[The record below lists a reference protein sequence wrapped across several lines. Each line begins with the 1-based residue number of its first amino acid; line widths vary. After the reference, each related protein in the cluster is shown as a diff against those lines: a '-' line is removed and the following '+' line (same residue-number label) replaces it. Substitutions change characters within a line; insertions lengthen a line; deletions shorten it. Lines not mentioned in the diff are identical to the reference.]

1 MANYDDIFDSPSTQ
15 ENQSFSPFDKDAWV
29 ARKQKERESA
39 YQLIDTT
46 AIEIIS
52 NGEKFQ
58 AYLDV
63 QARFDRYSVG
73 NALLITAQAPEAV
86 RLADFAT
93 WKSEGAYVKR
103 GEDGIVI
110 LEPGKEY
117 EREDGSVGV
126 SYDVKKVF
134 DISQTNSRQ
143 RVVPN
148 VVRDERLLLKA
159 LINNAPCK
167 MSITAELPEHMN
179 VSYHAEENVILL
191 RQGMDAP
198 TIFRGLSQELA
209 RAHMVKSNHDCAVPA
224 FSAYCVSYMLC
235 KRNGIDVDSFRFSR
249 IPEAYREMDAQ
260 AIRGELALIREI
272 AGEIS
277 TDMNR
282 VFTAQQRNQQNR
294 DEGAR

>member
-1 MANYDDIFDSPSTQ
+1 MANYDDIFNSPSTQ

-29 ARKQKERESA
+29 ARKQKEREIA

-46 AIEIIS
+46 AVELIG

-73 NALLITAQAPEAV
+73 NALLITAQAPEAT
-86 RLADFAT
+86 RLADFNT
-93 WKSEGAYVKR
+93 WKSEGTYVRR
-103 GEDGIVI
+103 GEDGMVI

-143 RVVPN
+143 RVVPY

-167 MSITAELPEHMN
+167 MSIATELPEHMN

-209 RAHMVKSNHDCAVPA
+209 RAHMAKNGYDCASPA
-224 FSAYCVSYMLC
+224 FTAYCVSYMLC
-235 KRNGIDVDSFRFSR
+235 KRNGIAVDNFRFSR
-249 IPEAYREMDAQ
+249 IPEAYSEMDAQ
-260 AIRGELALIREI
+260 AIRSELGTMREI

-277 TDMNR
+277 ADMNR
-282 VFTAQQRNQQNR
+282 VFAAQQRSQQNR